1 MRGLPRGCDIARR
14 LEPGH
19 ETADALFGAIARFAA
34 HAQIEH
40 EARVM
45 RRKAAELGSRHLVV
59 AEEFFDGSD
68 QHGGLPK
75 WLPEVAIRWLCSLF
89 VPIQF
94 LLV

>member
-1 MRGLPRGCDIARR
+1 
-14 LEPGH
+14 PGH
-19 ETADALFGAIARFAA
+19 ETADALFGAVARFAA

-40 EARVM
+40 EARIL
-45 RRKAAELGSRHLVV
+45 RRKAAEFGSRHLVL
-59 AEEFFDGSD
+59 AEEFLDGSD

-89 VPIQF
+89 VPTQF

>member
-19 ETADALFGAIARFAA
+19 EAADARLAA
-34 HAQIEH
+34 NAQIEH
-40 EARVM
+40 EERIM
-45 RRKAAELGSRHLVV
+45 RGKAAELGSRHLVL
-59 AEEFFDGSD
+59 AEKFLDGSD